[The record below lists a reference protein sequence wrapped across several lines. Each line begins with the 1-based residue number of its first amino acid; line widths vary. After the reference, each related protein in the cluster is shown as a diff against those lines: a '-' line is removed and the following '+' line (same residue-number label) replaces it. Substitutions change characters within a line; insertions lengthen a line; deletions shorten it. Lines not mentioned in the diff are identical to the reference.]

1 MIKNTQASSEPNE
14 ALNDNEGFK
23 DSSQNLK
30 NP

>member
-23 DSSQNLK
+23 SQNLK